1 MFERVTGATLRALA
15 AAPDTRVSFA
25 ASGSVDAGAVR
36 LALPGQGRLSADD
49 IARLRG
55 LADANSL
62 RLRFHDARLHRARL
76 PRDPEARALF
86 ELLEQARVEALG
98 GHRLSGV
105 ARNLAAL
112 LESRGR
118 ECGWG
123 RAERR
128 ADVPLVEGVALLA
141 REQLN
146 GAALPAAAARAA
158 ALWRPWVTAQ
168 LTSQVTTQVAAQDT
182 AEEGAGALGEL
193 RTALANQGE
202 YARRVCGLLEL
213 LGLDSRPL
221 EASGV
226 VLPSP
231 PEAAGADPE
240 ALAPDGEAEPADQPG
255 DAAPAED
262 AGQAGP
268 LQSAAPGTGLA
279 EDTEEAEG
287 AGEGTLSEQALRIN
301 WLDPG
306 QAIRSEYRAYTRE
319 FDQAVEADELAG
331 SEELAELRRQLDGQL
346 APLQGLVARIANRLQ
361 RRLLVQQQRAWE
373 FDQEEGLLDG
383 ARIARVVANPT
394 HALSYKREKQAPFR
408 DTVVTLLI
416 DNSGSMRG
424 RPITVAALSADILAR
439 TLERCGVKVEV
450 LGFTTGAWKGGR
462 AWESWQNAGEP
473 ADPGRLNEL
482 RHIVYK
488 PADQPWR
495 RARNR
500 IGLMLKPGLLKE
512 NIDGEALIWA
522 YRRLIRRPEARKILL
537 VISDG
542 APVDDATLTANP
554 ASYLD
559 VHLREV
565 IGWLERRT
573 PVQLMAIGIGH
584 DVTRYYRQALML
596 REPEELGGAMLQQL
610 ARLLD
615 PRPVDIQR
623 ASN

>member
-1 MFERVTGATLRALA
+1 VPESARELFERVTGATLRALA
-15 AAPDTRVSFA
+15 AAPDARVSFA

-76 PRDPEARALF
+76 PRDPEARSLF

-98 GHRLSGV
+98 GRRLSGV
-105 ARNLAAL
+105 AQNLAAL

-128 ADVPLVEGVALLA
+128 ADIPLVEGVALLA

-146 GAALPAAAARAA
+146 GTALPAAAARAA
-158 ALWRPWVTAQ
+158 DLWRTWVTAQ
-168 LTSQVTTQVAAQDT
+168 LTAQ
-182 AEEGAGALGEL
+182 EGAGALGEL
-193 RTALANQGE
+193 RTTLTDQGE

-221 EASGV
+221 EASAV

-255 DAAPAED
+255 EATAAED

-268 LQSAAPGTGLA
+268 LDPAAPGTGLA
-279 EDTEEAEG
+279 EDTEEAEE
-287 AGEGTLSEQALRIN
+287 ALSEQVLRIN
-301 WLDPG
+301 WLDPH

-319 FDQAVEADELAG
+319 FDQTVEADELAG

-450 LGFTTGAWKGGR
+450 LGFTTCAWKGGR
-462 AWESWQNAGEP
+462 AREKWQEAGEP

-554 ASYLD
+554 AHYLD
-559 VHLREV
+559 AHLREV
-565 IGWLERRT
+565 IQWLERRT
-573 PVQLMAIGIGH
+573 PVQLMAIGIVH

-615 PRPVDIQR
+615 PRAVDSQL
-623 ASN
+623 APN

>member
-1 MFERVTGATLRALA
+1 VPESARELFERVTGATLRALA
-15 AAPDTRVSFA
+15 AAPDARVSFA

-76 PRDPEARALF
+76 PRDPEARSLF

-98 GHRLSGV
+98 GRRLSGV
-105 ARNLAAL
+105 AQNLAAL

-128 ADVPLVEGVALLA
+128 ADIPLVEGVALLA

-146 GAALPAAAARAA
+146 GTALPAAAARAA
-158 ALWRPWVTAQ
+158 DLWRTWVTAQ
-168 LTSQVTTQVAAQDT
+168 LTAQ
-182 AEEGAGALGEL
+182 AGAGALGEL
-193 RTALANQGE
+193 RTMLTDQGE

-226 VLPSP
+226 VLPSA

-255 DAAPAED
+255 EAAPAED

-268 LQSAAPGTGLA
+268 LESAAPGTGLA
-279 EDTEEAEG
+279 EDTEEAEE
-287 AGEGTLSEQALRIN
+287 ALSEQDRRIN
-301 WLDPG
+301 WLDPN
-306 QAIRSEYRAYTRE
+306 QAVRSEYRAYTRE

-450 LGFTTGAWKGGR
+450 LGFTTCAWKGGR
-462 AWESWQNAGEP
+462 AREKWQEAGEP

-554 ASYLD
+554 AHYLD
-559 VHLREV
+559 AHLREV
-565 IGWLERRT
+565 IQWLERRT

-615 PRPVDIQR
+615 PRAVDSQL
-623 ASN
+623 APN